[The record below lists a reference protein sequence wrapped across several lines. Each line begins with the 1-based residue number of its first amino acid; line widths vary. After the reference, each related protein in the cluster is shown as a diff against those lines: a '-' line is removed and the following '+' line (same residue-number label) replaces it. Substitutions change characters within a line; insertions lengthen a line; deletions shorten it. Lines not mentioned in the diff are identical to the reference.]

1 MAEQSIV
8 STKVGYEEE
17 EDDEESAE
25 ESSTPRKVS
34 QKGHNIQ
41 L

>member
-1 MAEQSIV
+1 MAEQSLV

-25 ESSTPRKVS
+25 ESSTLR
-34 QKGHNIQ
+34 
-41 L
+41 